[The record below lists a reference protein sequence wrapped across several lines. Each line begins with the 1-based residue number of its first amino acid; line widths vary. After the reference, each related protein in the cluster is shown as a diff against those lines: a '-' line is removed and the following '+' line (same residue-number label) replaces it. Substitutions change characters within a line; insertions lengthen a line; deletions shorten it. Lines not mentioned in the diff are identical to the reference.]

1 MRLSIKTF
9 QKSRAMDQRSSL
21 SVVVSR
27 GVAVVDFDLI
37 VASFFLPGG
46 WCVIFA
52 INIGM

>member
-1 MRLSIKTF
+1 M
-9 QKSRAMDQRSSL
+9 QRTRGQVCQL
-21 SVVVSR
+21 WFSR

-46 WCVIFA
+46 WCVVFA